1 MPRKGKGCQKR
12 KTPQHG
18 SGDLNDMAQL
28 AGSGA
33 MTVSRAL
40 RTPSWWRPTRCESA
54 SRRRWMNSAISPPGG
69 GALAS
74 ATSQTIVVTVPSLAE
89 RACGD
94 MIAGL
99 QQTPYSPRATRSCW
113 GCPAPEAAGGQPA
126 QQFPQ
131 HNPAAVVLFGD
142 PGRSSGSACRR
153 PACRW
158 WRWEPWRAIP
168 ST

>member
-1 MPRKGKGCQKR
+1 MSEAKKR
-12 KTPQHG
+12 RSTG
-18 SGDLNDMAQL
+18 RVTLNDVAQL
-28 AGSGA
+28 AGVGA

-40 RTPSWWRPTRCESA
+40 RTPELVSDKMRERIEAAVDELGYIPNRA
-54 SRRRWMNSAISPPGG
+54 A

-74 ATSQTIVVTVPSLAE
+74 ATSQTIVVIVPSLAE

-99 QQTPYSPRATRSCW
+99 QQTLLAEGYQIMLGDAQHLKQQ
-113 GCPAPEAAGGQPA
+113 EACLLSN
-126 QQFPQ
+126 FLQ
-131 HNPAAVVLFGD
+131 HNPAAVVLFGGI